1 MRAAKNMEF
10 FDSHEQVKSLMH
22 AGVKT
27 TQAEAI
33 VKVLSFSRRSD
44 IANLATKDQ
53 VTQVKTELEY
63 KIDQVKTELEHK
75 IDQVKTELEYK
86 IDQVKTEL
94 EHKIDQLDAKIDRV
108 KVELEHKIDAM
119 GEKTLVMIQDAKF
132 DTIKWMIGLFITMM
146 LAIYFK

>member
-75 IDQVKTELEYK
+75 IDQ
-86 IDQVKTEL
+86 
-94 EHKIDQLDAKIDRV
+94 LDAKIDRV